1 MESKYRPLSADH
13 ARQYYQEK
21 QIIRQ
26 IENLINKLD
35 NENKKIERQLNE
47 MDNDFN
53 RYLLKTDLI
62 KELVLKINKREKI
75 S

>member
-13 ARQYYQEK
+13 ARQNYQEK